1 MNRADRESLFPNQGI
16 EQRRLARADTTK
28 NRNVQ
33 MPVLDLVEHCL
44 HCLVVVNQR
53 FTDAVGKPRIVNKL
67 AQTLAREPEVVAA
80 RRRLGVSLSFRPGP
94 FWQRGER
101 PLPNAH

>member
-1 MNRADRESLFPNQGI
+1 
-16 EQRRLARADTTK
+16 
-28 NRNVQ
+28 
-33 MPVLDLVEHCL
+33 
-44 HCLVVVNQR
+44 
-53 FTDAVGKPRIVNKL
+53 VNKL